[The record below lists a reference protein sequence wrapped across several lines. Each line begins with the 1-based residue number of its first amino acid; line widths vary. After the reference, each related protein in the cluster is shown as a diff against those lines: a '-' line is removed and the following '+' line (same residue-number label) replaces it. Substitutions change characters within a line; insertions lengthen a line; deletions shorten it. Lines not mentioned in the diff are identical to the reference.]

1 MISTVFAQAVNSA
14 EHTISVWDNPT
25 LWVAISFLIFLIIFA
40 RPTWRFITVILDKKI
55 SGIIEKI
62 EVAMKLREEAQDI
75 LAAHK
80 RKIAEAEKETGEII
94 AQAREEAQALRVR
107 LNIELEASLKRREQM
122 AADRIAQAE
131 ADAIKSVRA
140 LTADIALNAA
150 GELLAETLK
159 GERGEKLVEQAIK
172 ELPDNLN

>member
-25 LWVAISFLIFLIIFA
+25 LWVAISFLIFLITFA

-150 GELLAETLK
+150 GELLAETVK
-159 GERGEKLVEQAIK
+159 GERGGKLVERAIK

>member
-25 LWVAISFLIFLIIFA
+25 LWVAISFLIFLITFA
-40 RPTWRFITVILDKKI
+40 RPTWRFITDILDKKI
-55 SGIIEKI
+55 TEIIEKI